1 MLNDIDSSNAFNDFK
16 NLLGVPI
23 TESLRLPKL
32 LEHTNFLELTNLL
45 ELWDIL
51 PRNGIV
57 PR

>member
-23 TESLRLPKL
+23 TESLRLPNL
-32 LEHTNFLELTNLL
+32 LELTNLL